1 MNEISLTSKP
11 VVVTGPIDFSDFHR
25 EETAR
30 RLKEEQENN
39 GCGSRRW
46 TVEEKPPA
54 PRKWTEEE
62 MEFWKAI
69 AEAEKDDDK
78 EEEEEVEEEKPID
91 VEETKKI
98 CRDHLNKRLEILI
111 EGKEDNLSNV
121 EFDSLPLIDRM
132 RLEFTK
138 EYEWDASELDPIV
151 RAFIEKQIEDCPF
164 EETVVGYQTLLE
176 MYNSYLGP
184 EFYFLMML
192 KKAYNF
198 REYESWLLFGY

>member
-39 GCGSRRW
+39 G
-46 TVEEKPPA
+46 
-54 PRKWTEEE
+54 
-62 MEFWKAI
+62 
-69 AEAEKDDDK
+69 
-78 EEEEEVEEEKPID
+78 
-91 VEETKKI
+91 
-98 CRDHLNKRLEILI
+98 
-111 EGKEDNLSNV
+111 
-121 EFDSLPLIDRM
+121 M

-151 RAFIEKQIEDCPF
+151 RDFIEKQIEDCPF